1 MADNKNLIYT
11 ITVTDKG
18 TFVIKELK
26 KEVKDSSALFK
37 TLNADMIKNAQ
48 AGKLSASAM
57 LAQINQLKQLRNA
70 NTSNNNLFRKQTEEI
85 RLLENEYKK
94 LTLVTQQ
101 QTDKT
106 GLASATLVE
115 FSRGVQ
121 DANYGFRGVANN
133 LSQLTTL
140 MTTLIGT
147 TGGLKNAWVAL
158 KNAFTGPIGFLVVAN
173 IVIAALERLEIMS
186 QKTTKTTDEM
196 TDALADADGLTAS
209 LKRYADIA
217 EDATKTDDERT
228 VALQRLK
235 DDGYDPLIG
244 SLEDFLDAKRQ
255 ISLFNATE
263 KILQGEE
270 KDFLVELIQLQR
282 DLTAQTKAAAEPQPA
297 FTPFRGTG
305 ITSATVA
312 EEEMK
317 KTKGLIE
324 ENKENLIRVNDEIVD
339 AFEKVKADLK
349 DNPFFSVLFGVDG
362 DGEKGVRKPKV
373 KMFDFGDA
381 GDLLGRLFQD
391 IEAELEKRDSESKS
405 KKNARLRRL
414 LGLPTDEEQKDELGK
429 FLDSE
434 KERIDLKEEEH
445 KKDLK
450 RIEERKQ
457 ANEKLTQMLMSQI
470 GNLASIQ
477 NKAFE
482 GQITRLNTER
492 DIILNNDN
500 LTAKEKNRLL
510 KENDRQSR
518 EIKIKQIK
526 FERDMFQIE
535 AAMELAKLTMAA
547 NGVLFNIG
555 ASATQGTL
563 DATSSIGKFLQQLG
577 PIAGPV
583 AFAAMIGGVIAQIS
597 SARKAAE
604 QQIKALSGPL
614 KGVNAGGGGSAPIAS
629 PAFNVVGATQESQ
642 LAQTIS
648 QAEQQPIK
656 AFVVAS
662 DVSTAQELERSTIE
676 GASIG

>member
-1 MADNKNLIYT
+1 MADNKQLVYNIK
-11 ITVTDKG
+11 ITEDG
-18 TFVIKELK
+18 TFIIKELNVETK
-26 KEVKDSSALFK
+26 DAAVAFQALNKSIRENAKESKLTASAL
-37 TLNADMIKNAQ
+37 Q
-48 AGKLSASAM
+48 
-57 LAQINQLKQLRNA
+57 AQINQLKKLRNA
-70 NTSNNNLFRKQTEEI
+70 NTTNNNLFRKQTEDI

-147 TGGLKNAWVAL
+147 TGGLKNAWLAL
-158 KNAFTGPIGFLVVAN
+158 KDAFTGPIGFLVVAN

-186 QKTTKTTDEM
+186 QKTTKTTDEV

-217 EDATKTDDERT
+217 EDATKTDNERT

-244 SLEDFLDAKRQ
+244 SLEDFLNAKRQ

-282 DLTAQTKAAAEPQPA
+282 DLTAQTKAAKEPQPA

-317 KTKGLIE
+317 RTKTLIE

-339 AFEKVKADLK
+339 AFEKVKEDLK
-349 DNPFFSVLFGVDG
+349 ENPYFQILFGVKKDKEDNTKKIKEEADITTDILKEFLYG
-362 DGEKGVRKPKV
+362 LDELDLESIS
-373 KMFDFGDA
+373 FLDA
-381 GDLLGRLFQD
+381 AEVAFNERAEYLKQFQIQSADDRINLAEDNAIKELDLLYQD
-391 IEAELEKRDSESKS
+391 LDNRI
-405 KKNARLRRL
+405 
-414 LGLPTDEEQKDELGK
+414 GYEEDLTKITE
-429 FLDSE
+429 FYAN
-434 KERIDLKEEEH
+434 ERIKVGDKESEARQRSIREIG
-445 KKDLK
+445 
-450 RIEERKQ
+450 R
-457 ANEKLTQMLMSQI
+457 AVSSVGKLLQDVA
-470 GNLASIQ
+470 GENKNLAVAGVIIE
-477 NKAFE
+477 KA
-482 GQITRLNTER
+482 
-492 DIILNNDN
+492 
-500 LTAKEKNRLL
+500 
-510 KENDRQSR
+510 
-518 EIKIKQIK
+518 
-526 FERDMFQIE
+526 
-535 AAMELAKLTMAA
+535 
-547 NGVLFNIG
+547 G
-555 ASATQGTL
+555 A
-563 DATSSIGKFLQQLG
+563 
-577 PIAGPV
+577 
-583 AFAAMIGGVIAQIS
+583 IAQIISNTAIANAKAVGAFPTTFGQPFVGINTASAGVSIASTIAQASKAVQEIKNPS
-597 SARKAAE
+597 SG
-604 QQIKALSGPL
+604 SS
-614 KGVNAGGGGSAPIAS
+614 GGGAASALRSTPIQA
-629 PAFNVVGATQESQ
+629 PAFNVVGATQTSQ